1 MLENLFRSAIPPW
14 AWAIVAIIPPVIVAL
29 YFLKLRRH
37 PVEVPSTYL
46 WQKSIDDMHVNSL
59 WQKLRKSLLLLLQL
73 LLVALA
79 ILALLRPGW
88 QGTNLEGDRY
98 IFMVDRSASM
108 GATDTTASDRL
119 ALAKEQVLGLIDQM
133 DAKSTA
139 MLLSFGGEP
148 RVEQEFTQ
156 NKRKLRDKLSAIE
169 LKPSKTNILGALQLA
184 DGLAN
189 PGQYVDVDANVA
201 LDAEGRPT
209 TIYIFSDGRFAAVD
223 DFSLGNLKPIYLPT
237 GTSDANNL
245 AITAFSTRRAE
256 GPSEGRQA
264 FVQVTNFCDDEHEV
278 LVELDLNG
286 TFVDAK
292 RVKLPAGD
300 SRGVTFMLDATA
312 AGGLEASIASE
323 SLTAIDDRLAVDNKA
338 YAALNERDT
347 GRVLVVT
354 PSNPVL
360 RVVFDTDRAKRLA
373 DIEFAEPS
381 VLATDEHKQLAEN
394 GAFDLIVYDQCVP
407 QAMPSSNSLFVG
419 EVPPIVSW
427 RPLPTREPEIDNDA
441 ADNSEAEATKAKPSF
456 GELAI
461 VSAPQVI
468 DWSREHPLMA
478 SVELGNLSIVQS
490 YELALPRGG
499 TSLID
504 STEGVIA
511 AIAPR
516 EGYEDA
522 VLGFAIL
529 RRDGESQTINTN
541 WYNRH
546 SFPTFWLN
554 ALDYFVQPSAS
565 GNGDNYLPGEPVEFR
580 SQSRAEQL
588 TIRAPDGSQSSVTR
602 NGQQRYAYQTANV
615 PGIYDVLDGGKV
627 IQRFAVN
634 LFDGQES
641 DIRLRTEPSDDPNDN
656 VQQIADIRI
665 GYNEVAA
672 TRAPARQEI
681 WRPLL
686 LLALGVLIVEWY
698 VYNRRVY
705 L

>member
-1 MLENLFRSAIPPW
+1 MLENLFRSAIPLW
-14 AWAIVAIIPPVIVAL
+14 AWAIVALVPPLIVAL

-37 PVEVPSTYL
+37 PVVVPSTFL
-46 WQKSIDDMHVNSL
+46 WQKSIEDMHVNSL

-79 ILALLRPGW
+79 IFALLRPGW
-88 QGTNLEGDRY
+88 QGTNLQGDRY
-98 IFMVDRSASM
+98 IFMVDNSASM

-133 DAKSTA
+133 EANSTA
-139 MLLSFGGEP
+139 MLLSFGGDA

-156 NKRKLRDKLSAIE
+156 NKRKLRDKLAGIQ
-169 LKPSKTNILGALQLA
+169 LKPSKTNILGALELA
-184 DGLAN
+184 DGLAT
-189 PGQYVDVDANVA
+189 PGQYVESTANVA
-201 LDAEGRPT
+201 LDADARPT
-209 TIYIFSDGRFAAVD
+209 TVYIFSDGRFAAID
-223 DFSLGNLKPIYLPT
+223 DFALGNLTGVYLPI
-237 GTSDANNL
+237 GTVDANNL

-256 GPSEGRQA
+256 GLSEGRQA
-264 FVQVTNFCDDEHEV
+264 FVQVTNFCDDEHEA
-278 LVELDLNG
+278 LVELKLNG
-286 TFVDAK
+286 AFLDAK
-292 RVKLPAGD
+292 RVTVPAGD
-300 SRGVTFMLDATA
+300 SRGVTFVLDATA
-312 AGGLEASIASE
+312 EGGLEASIAGE
-323 SLTAIDDRLAVDNKA
+323 SLTAVGDRLAVDDKA
-338 YAALNERDT
+338 YAALNRREG

-354 PSNPVL
+354 PGNPVL
-360 RVVFDTDRAKRLA
+360 RVVLDTDRATRLA

-381 VLATDEHKQLAEN
+381 VLATDEHKSLAAD
-394 GAFDLIVYDQCVP
+394 GAYDLVVYDQCVP
-407 QAMPSSNSLFVG
+407 ETMPRGNSLFVG
-419 EVPPIVSW
+419 EVPPLLTW
-427 RPLPTREPEIDNDA
+427 RPLPPTEPTTGDGDTVEA
-441 ADNSEAEATKAKPSF
+441 ADDAPDNSPRL
-456 GELAI
+456 GELSV
-461 VSAPQVI
+461 VSAPQII

-499 TSLID
+499 SSLID

-522 VLGFAIL
+522 VVGFAIV
-529 RRDGESQTINTN
+529 RREGTSQLINTN

-554 ALDYFVQPSAS
+554 AIDYFVQQSAS
-565 GNGDNYLPGEPVEFR
+565 GGTDNYLPGEPVEFR
-580 SQSRAEQL
+580 AASRAEKL
-588 TIRAPDGSQSSVTR
+588 TVRAPDGSQSSVTR
-602 NGQQRYAYQTANV
+602 NAQQKYAYQAAAV
-615 PGIYDVLDGGKV
+615 PGVYEVLDGGQV

-641 DIRLRTEPSDDPNDN
+641 DIRLRTQPNDDPNDN
-656 VQQIADIRI
+656 VEQIADIRI
-665 GYNEVAA
+665 GYNEVQA

-686 LLALGVLIVEWY
+686 LLALGVLMIEWY